1 MIDTS
6 NIIVGKVFPL
16 VTDQDTKVLKY
27 LGDVIRKCMKSHHE
41 LLLGKCLSKYLE
53 VVLCTSYLSQF

>member
-41 LLLGKCLSKYLE
+41 LLLGR
-53 VVLCTSYLSQF
+53 